1 MEVHNLTVIVAKAI
15 VFWIVIRH
23 CVAIQKM
30 IALPAFNVRFLW
42 TLETCDYRE
51 VSRVRS

>member
-1 MEVHNLTVIVAKAI
+1 MVIVAKAI

-30 IALPAFNVRFLW
+30 IALPAVTVRFPW